1 MALYTYK
8 TSGTCSKE
16 IHFEVEDG
24 IIKSV
29 KFLGGCPGNT
39 LGLSNLLKDMKI
51 EDAISRLEGIRCGFR
66 PTSCPNELAIGLR
79 EYLKK

>member
-1 MALYTYK
+1 MDKIEITPK
-8 TSGTCSKE
+8 GVCSKK
-16 IHFEVEDG
+16 IVIEVENN

-29 KFLGGCPGNT
+29 SFLGGCPGNT